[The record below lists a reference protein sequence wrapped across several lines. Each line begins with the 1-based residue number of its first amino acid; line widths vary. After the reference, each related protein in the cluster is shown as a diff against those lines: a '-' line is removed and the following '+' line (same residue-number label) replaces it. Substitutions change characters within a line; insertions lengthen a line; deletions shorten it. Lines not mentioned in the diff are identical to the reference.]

1 MRVGI
6 GIDFH
11 RFDADRPLIL
21 GGVIVPYARGLLG
34 HSDAD
39 VLTHAVCDA
48 LLGAAGLEDI
58 GVHFPDSDPQYRG
71 VSSLRL
77 LEQVMALLAE
87 DQYRPVNVDCVVV
100 AQEPTLAPHF
110 SAMRR
115 TLSPILELPH
125 GQIGLKATTSEHMG
139 MIGQGEGIAAL
150 AVCLIE
156 KV

>member
-11 RFDADRPLIL
+11 RFGVERPLRL
-21 GGVIVPYARGLLG
+21 GGVIIPYDRGLLG

-48 LLGAAGLEDI
+48 LLGAAGLGDI
-58 GVHFPDSDPQYRG
+58 GMHFPDSDPRYRDI
-71 VSSLRL
+71 SSLLL
-77 LEQVMALLAE
+77 LERVMTLLAE
-87 DQYRPVNVDCVVV
+87 HQYRPTNVDCTVV

-110 SAMRR
+110 SAMKQ
-115 TLSPILELPH
+115 TLSPILGLSQ
-125 GQIGLKATTSEHMG
+125 GRIGLKATTTERLG

-156 KV
+156 RV